1 MSSRFFL
8 ARKMQVQKPINTEFQ
23 IWKFSETFRENLV
36 QEKKQFCLFKIVL
49 SDKSNLNMLN
59 LLMMFT
65 FSV

>member
-1 MSSRFFL
+1 
-8 ARKMQVQKPINTEFQ
+8 MQVQKPINTEFQ

-36 QEKKQFCLFKIVL
+36 QEKKQFCLFKIVF
-49 SDKSNLNMLN
+49 SGKSNLNMLN